1 MNFKK
6 LTKRNDFSFVV
17 GFGIT
22 FFLTLLV
29 FSVLGLIPKEISAP
43 STGEGVGL
51 SLDSQSNTSL
61 FGVDFTK
68 ADVKVSQ
75 KVSEISTEDL
85 PARIVVSKIN
95 LDFKIVNPESTSL
108 NFLDNELT
116 KAPVRYPGSGT
127 ISSGN
132 MFVFGHST
140 GFKVVQNQ
148 AYKVF
153 NNIKNLKE
161 GDKITIYSITGKT
174 YEYTVVSGRDVKK
187 NDTWIDFSAKEPM
200 LTLSTCDR
208 LSEIGDRY
216 VVKAVRNK

>member
-6 LTKRNDFSFVV
+6 ITKRNDFSFIA

-29 FSVLGLIPKEISAP
+29 FSVLGLMPKEISAP
-43 STGEGVGL
+43 SSGSGAGI
-51 SLDSQSNTSL
+51 SLESQSNSTL

-68 ADVKVSQ
+68 ADIKVSQ

-85 PARIVVSKIN
+85 PARIVISKVNI
-95 LDFKIVNPESTSL
+95 DFKIINSESTNL
-108 NFLDNELT
+108 TVLDNELT

-132 MFVFGHST
+132 MFIFGHST

-153 NNIKNLKE
+153 NNIKNLKV
-161 GDKITIYSITGKT
+161 GDQITIYSLTGKK
-174 YEYTVVSGRDVKK
+174 YEYTVVDGKDVKK
-187 NDTWIDFSAKEPM
+187 NNTWIDFSASKPT
-200 LTLSTCDR
+200 LTISTCDR

-216 VVKAVRNK
+216 VVTAVRNN

>member
-17 GFGIT
+17 GFGVT

-29 FSVLGLIPKEISAP
+29 FSVLGLMPKEISAP
-43 STGEGVGL
+43 STGSGAGL

-68 ADVKVSQ
+68 ADIKVNR

-95 LDFKIVNPESTSL
+95 LDFKIVNPDSTIPS
-108 NFLDNELT
+108 FLDNELT

-132 MFVFGHST
+132 MFIFGHST

-161 GDKITIYSITGKT
+161 GDQITIYSISGKT

-187 NDTWIDFSAKEPM
+187 SETWIDFSADKPT

-216 VVKAVRNK
+216 VIRAVRSK